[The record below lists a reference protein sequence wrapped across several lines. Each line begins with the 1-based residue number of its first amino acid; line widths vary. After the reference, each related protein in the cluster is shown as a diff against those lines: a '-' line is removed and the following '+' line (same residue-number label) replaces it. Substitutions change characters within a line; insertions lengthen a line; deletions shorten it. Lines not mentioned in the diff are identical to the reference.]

1 MHVRRCTSKG
11 PLLSTGLSFLLAITS
26 KALSCV
32 EVRRVLFTSHFYSF
46 NGWERSQIAL
56 CPWYG
61 NINQQTMQRE
71 RPGFKEYIEPQGAQT
86 RAWTSSSHS
95 SFYQEAAGDRHFRQ
109 YYIPLKKPQHIFY

>member
-1 MHVRRCTSKG
+1 
-11 PLLSTGLSFLLAITS
+11 
-26 KALSCV
+26 
-32 EVRRVLFTSHFYSF
+32 
-46 NGWERSQIAL
+46 
-56 CPWYG
+56 
-61 NINQQTMQRE
+61 MQRE